1 MGKKNQNNTK
11 NSKKSVENMEKKEK
25 VMTKYDRKMEARRIQ
40 AEKEQMAARRWKIG
54 FLLAGIC
61 LVCILAGVTILSVV
75 RKQSALKDTYLTVGA
90 HELTKLEYD
99 YYLSLIHI

>member
-54 FLLAGIC
+54 FCWQGFVWYVSWQVLRFC
-61 LVCILAGVTILSVV
+61 LW
-75 RKQSALKDTYLTVGA
+75 
-90 HELTKLEYD
+90 
-99 YYLSLIHI
+99 